1 MAVILCTGQEKGI
14 RKQATGNKRRGYRL
28 QEKKQWPAVAK
39 LPPFL
44 LRLKPEV

>member
-1 MAVILCTGQEKGI
+1 MKNANNPPASFVVTPSGRLQTS
-14 RKQATGNKRRGYRL
+14 GYRL

-39 LPPFL
+39 LPSFL